1 MPPYPDSQLYYPYR
15 SMPDWLPWIF
25 SQMSNRKMLDFKS
38 CVHGLLCLRLVQW
51 TMKQLFNLFSV
62 PRHLATTMIIASG
75 ACDSYPL
82 QRNGLTILRI
92 MGSPD
97 SRLVH
102 DASLC
107 FLCGWIQKPLL
118 FKRMFLFPCSLFD
131 IGPCVKCGMSGPR
144 RLWQWQCRAPLAF
157 LIAGTLCIL
166 ELVMNLREQSRED
179 S

>member
-1 MPPYPDSQLYYPYR
+1 MPPYPDSPLYNPYR

-25 SQMSNRKMLDFKS
+25 SQMSNRKMLDFKL
-38 CVHGLLCLRLVQW
+38 CVHGLLCLCLVQW

-62 PRHLATTMIIASG
+62 PRHLATTIIIASD

-82 QRNGLTILRI
+82 QTNHLTILRI

-107 FLCGWIQKPLL
+107 FLCGWIQKTVAVQTNVSVP
-118 FKRMFLFPCSLFD
+118 MFLVWYWAMCQVCHERPTQAMTMTMPSTTGVPD
-131 IGPCVKCGMSGPR
+131 
-144 RLWQWQCRAPLAF
+144 CRHTVHCAH
-157 LIAGTLCIL
+157 
-166 ELVMNLREQSRED
+166 
-179 S
+179 

>member
-1 MPPYPDSQLYYPYR
+1 
-15 SMPDWLPWIF
+15 MPDWLPWIF
-25 SQMSNRKMLDFKS
+25 SQMSNRKMLDFKL
-38 CVHGLLCLRLVQW
+38 CVHGLLCLCLVQW

-62 PRHLATTMIIASG
+62 PRHLATTMIIASD

-82 QRNGLTILRI
+82 QTNHLLKLWVVQIQC
-92 MGSPD
+92 

-107 FLCGWIQKPLL
+107 FLCCWIQKPLL

-131 IGPCVKCGMSGPR
+131 IGPMGHVSSVS
-144 RLWQWQCRAPLAF
+144 WAAH
-157 LIAGTLCIL
+157 AGNDNDNAEHHWRSWLQAHCALCTL
-166 ELVMNLREQSRED
+166 ELETKLHKQLRKD

>member
-1 MPPYPDSQLYYPYR
+1 MPPYPDSPLYNPYR

-25 SQMSNRKMLDFKS
+25 SQMSNRKMLDFKL
-38 CVHGLLCLRLVQW
+38 CVHGLLCLCLVQW

-62 PRHLATTMIIASG
+62 PRHLATTIIIASD

-82 QRNGLTILRI
+82 QTNHLTILRI

-131 IGPCVKCGMSGPR
+131 IGPCVKCVMSGPR
-144 RLWQWQCRAPLAF
+144 RQWQWQCRAPLVF
-157 LIAGTLCIL
+157 LIAGTLCTL
-166 ELVMNLREQSRED
+166 ELETNLC
-179 S
+179 